1 MGIQSTIGLGGLF
14 ESLEKRFL
22 LHHKKRGK
30 GQIEVKLCNTC
41 FKRENKNKQ
50 KKIQKKKENTQRLNT
65 HRHNAALYETR
76 FSKKCLFWNIKSI
89 VCLNSNYRFTN

>member
-50 KKIQKKKENTQRLNT
+50 KKIQKKIHRDWT
-65 HRHNAALYETR
+65 HIDIMLLCTKLDLVKNVYFGIL
-76 FSKKCLFWNIKSI
+76 K
-89 VCLNSNYRFTN
+89 V